1 VDVSASWADKL
12 GPGDLSARLSWTW
25 LRQLWQKAT
34 PEAPENSDVGE
45 VTASNVNAPRNRAGL
60 NLAYKWKQ
68 LGINWVTTYNGPVS
82 LDDQFLKSLNIAP
95 GTVGVGSRT
104 YHDVQLTYDLR
115 KAVQLYLGMDNIF
128 NTKAPPIITGLPG
141 NQPGTETDSSTYDA
155 IGRRYYLGLRVTL
168 SPRRRHKR
176 ADLAVCPGVNHAA
189 HTAQRWLITWRS
201 SVPRWCPACG
211 SRSPTRCRTTTIL

>member
-12 GPGDLSARLSWTW
+12 GPGDPATELDLVAPA
-25 LRQLWQKAT
+25 WQKAAGGAGE
-34 PEAPENSDVGE
+34 PDVGE

-95 GTVGVGSRT
+95 GTVGGFAH

-115 KAVQLYLGMDNIF
+115 KAVQRIWAWTIF
-128 NTKAPPIITGLPG
+128 S
-141 NQPGTETDSSTYDA
+141 NQGAAHHHRPARQPARPETDSSTYDA
-155 IGRRYYLGLRVTL
+155 IGRRYYLGLRVTFIAQV
-168 SPRRRHKR
+168 KR

-189 HTAQRWLITWRS
+189 HTAQRY
-201 SVPRWCPACG
+201 
-211 SRSPTRCRTTTIL
+211 